1 MNSLIEDYPEQF
13 FNNDETPCISLYQP
27 THRTRPEKEQDI
39 IRFKNLLKSIE
50 KSLQQKYPEKKI
62 ESLLKPF
69 QTLMADHE
77 FWNYTLDGMA
87 ILATPSSFRV
97 YTLPRAVVELAV
109 VANNFHIKPLIRL
122 MQTAERYQILALSR
136 ERVKLFEGNRDGL
149 EEVKLAKE
157 VPDTIIKALGSELT
171 EPHLKVASYGK
182 GTAGP
187 AMYHG
192 HGARKDDVDLDEE
205 RFFRHVDEAILK
217 HHSRT
222 AKLPLILA
230 ALPEYHHLFH
240 KISENP
246 YLLADGIKLNP
257 DDASLDELRERAW
270 KLVEPHYL
278 RRLDEIIN
286 KFSKAD
292 SKNLGSDDLEKIAKA
307 AVAGRVSTVLIDA
320 DKRIPGQINH
330 DSGEV
335 TLNKLLNPETDDL
348 LDDISEL
355 VLKTH
360 GDVLIVPSN
369 KMPTQTG
376 IAAIYRF

>member
-1 MNSLIEDYPEQF
+1 MNSLVNDYPACF
-13 FNNDETPCISLYQP
+13 FNNKETPCISLYQP
-27 THRTRPEKEQDI
+27 THRTRPDKEQDI

-50 KSLQQKYPEKKI
+50 KSLQQQYPEEEI
-62 ESLLKPF
+62 QLLLKPF
-69 QTLMADHE
+69 HSLMANHE

-87 ILATPSSFRV
+87 VLATPNSFRV
-97 YTLPRAVVELAV
+97 YTFPRSVAELAV
-109 VANNFHIKPLIRL
+109 VADTFHIKPLIRL
-122 MQTAERYQILALSR
+122 MQTAERYQILGLNR
-136 ERVKLFEGNRDGL
+136 ERVKLLEGNCDGL

-171 EPHLKVASYGK
+171 EPHLKVSSYGQ
-182 GTAGP
+182 GTEGP
-187 AMYHG
+187 AMHHG
-192 HGARKDDVDLDEE
+192 HRTRKDDIDLDAE
-205 RFFRHVDEAILK
+205 RFFRQVDETILK
-217 HHSRT
+217 YHSRI

-257 DDASLDELRERAW
+257 DAASLDELREQAW
-270 KLVEPHYL
+270 KLMEPHYL
-278 RRLDEIIN
+278 KRLDEIIN
-286 KFSKAD
+286 KFLKAD
-292 SKNLGSDDLEKIAKA
+292 SKHHGSDDLKNIAKA

-330 DSGEV
+330 ESGDVKVNE
-335 TLNKLLNPETDDL
+335 LLNPDIDDL
-348 LDDISEL
+348 LDDIGEL

-360 GDVLIVPSN
+360 GDVIIVPSD
-369 KMPTQTG
+369 KMPTTSG